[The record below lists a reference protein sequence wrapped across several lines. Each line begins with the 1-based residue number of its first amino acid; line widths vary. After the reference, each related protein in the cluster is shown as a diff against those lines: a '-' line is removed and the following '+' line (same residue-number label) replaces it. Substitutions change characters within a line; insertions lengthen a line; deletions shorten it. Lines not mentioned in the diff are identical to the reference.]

1 MSLHFLFVYFSIF
14 KKIKVMRVSTA
25 IYWLLCGVILFLL
38 DNYSVLTTTQLF
50 FVAIVLTTA
59 QLVSN
64 VLEKDDY

>member
-1 MSLHFLFVYFSIF
+1 
-14 KKIKVMRVSTA
+14 MRASTA
-25 IYWLLCGVILFLL
+25 VYWLLCGIILFLL

-50 FVAIVLTTA
+50 FVAIILTTA

>member
-1 MSLHFLFVYFSIF
+1 
-14 KKIKVMRVSTA
+14 MRKSTA
-25 IYWLLCGVILFLL
+25 IYWLLCGIMLFLL
-38 DNYSVLTTTQLF
+38 DSYSILTTTQLF